1 MVASNRASKKLPFPG
16 SLYKDRNGYYIYQLS
31 YNYKRKQVSTSVKDY
46 KLAVQT
52 ARKIYPNLFNE
63 LRYPTKQTITFKK
76 LIEIFLKYDHNYSL
90 RTIELYTDILTRFS
104 KLKKLPPHP
113 TTRSI
118 WVRTIN
124 RVINWGNRQ
133 GYLTDQIKY
142 SINETNPRTRILSSE
157 ELQIFKDRFT
167 PCIYK
172 NICMISLLTGA
183 RQMELLSFD
192 LSNKFDNY
200 IIVHTKTKKS
210 IKKKA
215 IQLFDAKPYI
225 NKVWSVSRHQLNKY
239 WGTEKSK
246 HINEFGLFQ
255 NLQFRDL
262 RRTFAVTKLL
272 EGYSILE
279 ISKLMG
285 HDKVATTELYLKPFE
300 AIMIT
305 APLVLKRQKT
315 SDRPPL

>member
-1 MVASNRASKKLPFPG
+1 MASKKLPFSG
-16 SLYKDRNGYYIYQLS
+16 SLYPDKNGFYIYQICH
-31 YNYKRKQVSTSVKDY
+31 NNKRKQTSTGTKNWE
-46 KLAVQT
+46 LAVKV
-52 ARKIYPNLFNE
+52 ARKLYPNMFTE
-63 LRYPTKQTITFKK
+63 LRYPTKKTLAFKS
-76 LIEIFLKYDHNYSL
+76 LIDKFLKYDHGYAP

-113 TTRSI
+113 TTRSM

-142 SINETNPRTRILSSE
+142 SINETNPRTRILSFE
-157 ELQIFKDRFT
+157 ELQIFKDQFT

-172 NICMISLLTGA
+172 DISMISLLTGA
-183 RQMELLSFD
+183 RQMEILSFTSSTNT
-192 LSNKFDNY
+192 LFDNH
-200 IIVHTKTKKS
+200 IIVHTKVKKS

-225 NKVWSVSRHQLNKY
+225 NKEWNVTRHQLNKY
-239 WGTEKSK
+239 WVTEKNK
-246 HINEFGLFQ
+246 YKNESGLFQ
-255 NLQFRDL
+255 KLQFRDL

-305 APLVLKRQKT
+305 APLVSKRQKT
-315 SDRPPL
+315 SDMPPL